1 MIFHCLKLPSSRMSR
16 FFANPVF
23 RNPGVRQNGTNNF
36 TYLAF
41 TSHVVSKQSSRLNPI
56 QINLFIASCNWP
68 WGGGFR
74 GPPSITSKSLMIR
87 PPKLHR
93 IIIYAKKLLN
103 SDWLRKECSSSV
115 TRVQTCKHECKTCN
129 TSANYKWFLIVWKH
143 NRNHQEPIR
152 LELF

>member
-16 FFANPVF
+16 FFPNPVF

-115 TRVQTCKHECKTCN
+115 QLWLH
-129 TSANYKWFLIVWKH
+129 S
-143 NRNHQEPIR
+143 PIDGSVR
-152 LELF
+152 SKQIASFIFRFQISNISP